1 MSMNTPLTI
10 IATLSSETL
19 LSNQCSH
26 NFKSTSDRHSYK
38 YWEPNLYFNEQRG
51 NMKAVSQQQARQ
63 LLHNKFVVV
72 LGDSI
77 QRSVY
82 KDIVLLLQ
90 KDKYL
95 SLAQLKTKLCF
106 QCVLKK
112 TKYRS
117 MIDLIIPGLK
127 WLLAS
132 SPSQS
137 TPSPPPHQGEMSFE
151 QDILVEGG
159 RLGQMT
165 NGTEYREVRQ
175 FRSDHHLV
183 RFYFLT
189 RIYSRYM
196 QSILRDFEDGL
207 KPDVVIVNS
216 CLWDVSRY
224 NPKWHVEYQE
234 NLHKLFDKMNSIL
247 PPECLVM
254 WNMTMPLGK
263 RIVGGFFVPEIE
275 HRGPTLCYDVIQANF
290 YSSKMAVA
298 YGLDVLDLHFQ
309 FRFSLEHR
317 MKDGVHWNSVAHRRI
332 TTLLLQ
338 HAAEAWG
345 VVLHCP
351 ATTVGHID
359 HSEQQQQLKAY
370 TKTMTKNTDTW
381 HYPPE
386 PHFRRPDPRMMNPVA
401 WATEGF
407 GHYDGYEPQ
416 ANYFTP
422 NSAALG
428 WHPAEDSGLEPYRPA
443 SDEPYRPASDEP
455 YRPLE
460 GKYSSCGEQFYGD
473 DLPVHPK
480 FGAGYFSFKENQANR
495 PSLVNRQPTAPV
507 HHRHTQVVYRHPPV
521 NRHSLDNGCRE
532 NNGMVR
538 NTTGHYRP
546 VQHNKAYHPRPSVPL
561 RPENQYVMRKKQPK
575 KHYAPYTCQRY

>member
-1 MSMNTPLTI
+1 MR
-10 IATLSSETL
+10 E
-19 LSNQCSH
+19 
-26 NFKSTSDRHSYK
+26 
-38 YWEPNLYFNEQRG
+38 
-51 NMKAVSQQQARQ
+51 NMKAVSQQQASQ

-95 SLAQLKTKLCF
+95 SLGQLKTK
-106 QCVLKK
+106 
-112 TKYRS
+112 
-117 MIDLIIPGLK
+117 
-127 WLLAS
+127 
-132 SPSQS
+132 
-137 TPSPPPHQGEMSFE
+137 GEMSFE

-247 PPECLVM
+247 PPECLVI

-263 RIVGGFFVPEIE
+263 RIVGGFFVPEME

-290 YSSKMAVA
+290 YSSKVADA

-309 FRFSLEHR
+309 FRFSLAHR
-317 MKDGVHWNSVAHRRI
+317 MKDGVHWNSLAHRRI
-332 TTLLLQ
+332 TALLLQ

-351 ATTVGHID
+351 ATTVGW
-359 HSEQQQQLKAY
+359 
-370 TKTMTKNTDTW
+370 N
-381 HYPPE
+381 
-386 PHFRRPDPRMMNPVA
+386 
-401 WATEGF
+401 
-407 GHYDGYEPQ
+407 
-416 ANYFTP
+416 
-422 NSAALG
+422 
-428 WHPAEDSGLEPYRPA
+428 PAEDSGLEPYRPA
-443 SDEPYRPASDEP
+443 SDEPYRP
-455 YRPLE
+455 LE
-460 GKYSSCGEQFYGD
+460 GKYNGCGEQFYED
-473 DLPVHPK
+473 ELPVHPK
-480 FGAGYFSFKENQANR
+480 YGVGYFSFEEDQADR
-495 PSLVNRQPTAPV
+495 PSPVNRQPTAPV
-507 HHRHTQVVYRHPPV
+507 HHRHTQVVNHRQTAVYRHPPV
-521 NRHSLDNGCRE
+521 NRHSQDNRCSE
-532 NNGMVR
+532 SNGMVR
-538 NTTGHYRP
+538 SSTRHYRP
-546 VQHNKAYHPRPSVPL
+546 VQHNEAYHPRPYVPR

>member
-1 MSMNTPLTI
+1 MR
-10 IATLSSETL
+10 E
-19 LSNQCSH
+19 
-26 NFKSTSDRHSYK
+26 
-38 YWEPNLYFNEQRG
+38 
-51 NMKAVSQQQARQ
+51 NMKAVSQQQASQ

-95 SLAQLKTKLCF
+95 SLAQLKSK
-106 QCVLKK
+106 
-112 TKYRS
+112 
-117 MIDLIIPGLK
+117 
-127 WLLAS
+127 
-132 SPSQS
+132 
-137 TPSPPPHQGEMSFE
+137 GEMSFE

-224 NPKWHVEYQE
+224 NPKWHDEYQE

-290 YSSKMAVA
+290 YSSKMADA

-317 MKDGVHWNSVAHRRI
+317 MKDGVHWNSLAHRRI

-351 ATTVGHID
+351 ATTIEHSY
-359 HSEQQQQLKAY
+359 HSEQQQLKAY
-370 TKTMTKNTDTW
+370 TKNMTKNT
-381 HYPPE
+381 
-386 PHFRRPDPRMMNPVA
+386 VV
-401 WATEGF
+401 WATERF

-443 SDEPYRPASDEP
+443 SDEPYRP
-455 YRPLE
+455 LE
-460 GKYSSCGEQFYGD
+460 GKYNDCGEQFYED
-473 DLPVHPK
+473 ALPK
-480 FGAGYFSFKENQANR
+480 FGAGYFGFEENQANK
-495 PSLVNRQPTAPV
+495 PVNRRPTAPV
-507 HHRHTQVVYRHPPV
+507 HHRHTADYRHPPV
-521 NRHSLDNGCRE
+521 RHSLNNRCSE
-532 NNGMVR
+532 NNRMVR
-538 NTTGHYRP
+538 NSTGHSRP
-546 VQHNKAYHPRPSVPL
+546 VQHNEAYHPRPYVPR
-561 RPENQYVMRKKQPK
+561 RPENKYVMRKKQPR
-575 KHYAPYTCQRY
+575 KHYTPYTCQRY

>member
-1 MSMNTPLTI
+1 MR
-10 IATLSSETL
+10 E
-19 LSNQCSH
+19 
-26 NFKSTSDRHSYK
+26 
-38 YWEPNLYFNEQRG
+38 
-51 NMKAVSQQQARQ
+51 NMKAVSQQQASQ

-95 SLAQLKTKLCF
+95 SLAQLKSK
-106 QCVLKK
+106 
-112 TKYRS
+112 
-117 MIDLIIPGLK
+117 
-127 WLLAS
+127 
-132 SPSQS
+132 
-137 TPSPPPHQGEMSFE
+137 GEMSFE

-224 NPKWHVEYQE
+224 NPKWHDEYQE

-290 YSSKMAVA
+290 YSSKMADA

-317 MKDGVHWNSVAHRRI
+317 MKDGVHWNSLAHRRI

-351 ATTVGHID
+351 ATTIEHID
-359 HSEQQQQLKAY
+359 HSEQQQLKAC
-370 TKTMTKNTDTW
+370 TKTMTKNT
-381 HYPPE
+381 
-386 PHFRRPDPRMMNPVA
+386 VA
-401 WATEGF
+401 WATERF

-443 SDEPYRPASDEP
+443 LDEPYRPASDEP

-460 GKYSSCGEQFYGD
+460 GKYNDCGEQFYED
-473 DLPVHPK
+473 ALPK
-480 FGAGYFSFKENQANR
+480 FGAGYFGFEENQANR
-495 PSLVNRQPTAPV
+495 PVNRRPTAPV
-507 HHRHTQVVYRHPPV
+507 HHRHPPV
-521 NRHSLDNGCRE
+521 RHSLNNRCSE
-532 NNGMVR
+532 NNRMVR
-538 NTTGHYRP
+538 NSTGHSRP
-546 VQHNKAYHPRPSVPL
+546 VQHNEAYHPRPYVPR
-561 RPENQYVMRKKQPK
+561 RPENKYVMRKKQPR

>member
-1 MSMNTPLTI
+1 MR
-10 IATLSSETL
+10 E
-19 LSNQCSH
+19 
-26 NFKSTSDRHSYK
+26 
-38 YWEPNLYFNEQRG
+38 
-51 NMKAVSQQQARQ
+51 NMKAVSQQQTRQ

-95 SLAQLKTKLCF
+95 SLAQLKTK
-106 QCVLKK
+106 
-112 TKYRS
+112 
-117 MIDLIIPGLK
+117 
-127 WLLAS
+127 
-132 SPSQS
+132 
-137 TPSPPPHQGEMSFE
+137 GEMSFE

-309 FRFSLEHR
+309 FRFSLGHR

-359 HSEQQQQLKAY
+359 HSEQQQLKAY
-370 TKTMTKNTDTW
+370 TKTMTKNTVCVIPSLLDTW

-386 PHFRRPDPRMMNPVA
+386 PHFRRPDPRMMNPGHCSVA
-401 WATEGF
+401 WATGGF

-428 WHPAEDSGLEPYRPA
+428 WHPAKDSGL
-443 SDEPYRPASDEP
+443 EPYRPASDEP

-460 GKYSSCGEQFYGD
+460 GKYSSCREQFYGD

-480 FGAGYFSFKENQANR
+480 FGPGYFSFEENQANR

-507 HHRHTQVVYRHPPV
+507 HHRHTQVVKHRQTAVYRHPPV
-521 NRHSLDNGCRE
+521 NRHSLDNGCSE

>member
-1 MSMNTPLTI
+1 MR
-10 IATLSSETL
+10 E
-19 LSNQCSH
+19 
-26 NFKSTSDRHSYK
+26 
-38 YWEPNLYFNEQRG
+38 
-51 NMKAVSQQQARQ
+51 NMKAVSQQQASQ

-95 SLAQLKTKLCF
+95 SLAQLKSK
-106 QCVLKK
+106 
-112 TKYRS
+112 
-117 MIDLIIPGLK
+117 
-127 WLLAS
+127 
-132 SPSQS
+132 
-137 TPSPPPHQGEMSFE
+137 GEMSFE

-159 RLGQMT
+159 RLGQIT

-224 NPKWHVEYQE
+224 NPKWHDEYQE

-247 PPECLVM
+247 PPECLVI

-275 HRGPTLCYDVIQANF
+275 HRGQTLCYDVIQANF
-290 YSSKMAVA
+290 YSNKMADA

-317 MKDGVHWNSVAHRRI
+317 MKDGVHWNSLAHRRI

-351 ATTVGHID
+351 ATTIEHID
-359 HSEQQQQLKAY
+359 HSEQQQLKAY
-370 TKTMTKNTDTW
+370 TKPMTKNTVGVIPSLLHTW
-381 HYPPE
+381 HYPTE
-386 PHFRRPDPRMMNPVA
+386 PHFRRPDPRMMNPGHCSVA
-401 WATEGF
+401 WATERF

-422 NSAALG
+422 NSAAFLG

-443 SDEPYRPASDEP
+443 SDEPYRPALDEP

-460 GKYSSCGEQFYGD
+460 GKYNDCGEQFHED
-473 DLPVHPK
+473 AFPK
-480 FGAGYFSFKENQANR
+480 SGAGYFGFEENQANR
-495 PSLVNRQPTAPV
+495 PVNRRPTAPV
-507 HHRHTQVVYRHPPV
+507 HHRHTAVYRHPPV
-521 NRHSLDNGCRE
+521 NRHSLNNRCSE
-532 NNGMVR
+532 NNRMVR
-538 NTTGHYRP
+538 NRTGHSRP
-546 VQHNKAYHPRPSVPL
+546 VQHNEGYHPRPYVPR
-561 RPENQYVMRKKQPK
+561 RPENKYVMRKKQPR

>member
-1 MSMNTPLTI
+1 MR
-10 IATLSSETL
+10 E
-19 LSNQCSH
+19 
-26 NFKSTSDRHSYK
+26 
-38 YWEPNLYFNEQRG
+38 
-51 NMKAVSQQQARQ
+51 NMKPVSQQQASQ

-95 SLAQLKTKLCF
+95 SLGQLKTK
-106 QCVLKK
+106 
-112 TKYRS
+112 
-117 MIDLIIPGLK
+117 
-127 WLLAS
+127 
-132 SPSQS
+132 
-137 TPSPPPHQGEMSFE
+137 GEMSFE

-247 PPECLVM
+247 PPECLVI

-263 RIVGGFFVPEIE
+263 RIVGGFFVPEME
-275 HRGPTLCYDVIQANF
+275 HRGPTLCYDVVQANF
-290 YSSKMAVA
+290 YSSKVADA

-309 FRFSLEHR
+309 FRFSLVHR
-317 MKDGVHWNSVAHRRI
+317 MKDGVHWNSLAHRRI
-332 TTLLLQ
+332 TALLLQ

-351 ATTVGHID
+351 ATTVEHID
-359 HSEQQQQLKAY
+359 HSERQQLKAH
-370 TKTMTKNTDTW
+370 TKTTTKN
-381 HYPPE
+381 
-386 PHFRRPDPRMMNPVA
+386 R
-401 WATEGF
+401 
-407 GHYDGYEPQ
+407 
-416 ANYFTP
+416 
-422 NSAALG
+422 G
-428 WHPAEDSGLEPYRPA
+428 WNPAEDSGLEPYRPA
-443 SDEPYRPASDEP
+443 SDEPYRPASDKP

-460 GKYSSCGEQFYGD
+460 GKYNGCREQFYED
-473 DLPVHPK
+473 ELPVHPK
-480 FGAGYFSFKENQANR
+480 YGAGYFSFEEDQADR

-507 HHRHTQVVYRHPPV
+507 HHRHTQVVNHRHPLV
-521 NRHSLDNGCRE
+521 NRHSQDNRRSE

-538 NTTGHYRP
+538 NSTRHYRP
-546 VQHNKAYHPRPSVPL
+546 VQHNEAYHPRPYVPL

>member
-1 MSMNTPLTI
+1 MR
-10 IATLSSETL
+10 E
-19 LSNQCSH
+19 
-26 NFKSTSDRHSYK
+26 
-38 YWEPNLYFNEQRG
+38 
-51 NMKAVSQQQARQ
+51 NMKAVSQQQASQ

-95 SLAQLKTKLCF
+95 SLAQLKSK
-106 QCVLKK
+106 
-112 TKYRS
+112 
-117 MIDLIIPGLK
+117 
-127 WLLAS
+127 
-132 SPSQS
+132 
-137 TPSPPPHQGEMSFE
+137 GEMSFE

-224 NPKWHVEYQE
+224 NPKWHDEYQE

-275 HRGPTLCYDVIQANF
+275 HRGATLCYDVIQANF
-290 YSSKMAVA
+290 YSSKMADA

-317 MKDGVHWNSVAHRRI
+317 MKDGVHWNSLAHRRI

-351 ATTVGHID
+351 ATTIEHID
-359 HSEQQQQLKAY
+359 HSEQQQLKAY
-370 TKTMTKNTDTW
+370 TKTMTKNT
-381 HYPPE
+381 
-386 PHFRRPDPRMMNPVA
+386 VA
-401 WATEGF
+401 WATERF

-428 WHPAEDSGLEPYRPA
+428 WHPAEYSGH
-443 SDEPYRPASDEP
+443 EP

-460 GKYSSCGEQFYGD
+460 GKYNDCGEQFYED
-473 DLPVHPK
+473 ELPDHPK
-480 FGAGYFSFKENQANR
+480 FGAGYFGFEENQANR
-495 PSLVNRQPTAPV
+495 RPTAPV
-507 HHRHTQVVYRHPPV
+507 HHRHTAVYRHHPV
-521 NRHSLDNGCRE
+521 RHSL
-532 NNGMVR
+532 NNRMVR
-538 NTTGHYRP
+538 NSTGHSRP
-546 VQHNKAYHPRPSVPL
+546 VQHNEAYHPRPYVPR
-561 RPENQYVMRKKQPK
+561 RPENKYVMRKKQPR

>member
-1 MSMNTPLTI
+1 M
-10 IATLSSETL
+10 
-19 LSNQCSH
+19 
-26 NFKSTSDRHSYK
+26 
-38 YWEPNLYFNEQRG
+38 RG

-95 SLAQLKTKLCF
+95 SLAQLKTK
-106 QCVLKK
+106 
-112 TKYRS
+112 
-117 MIDLIIPGLK
+117 
-127 WLLAS
+127 
-132 SPSQS
+132 
-137 TPSPPPHQGEMSFE
+137 GEMSFE

-370 TKTMTKNTDTW
+370 TKTMTKNT
-381 HYPPE
+381 
-386 PHFRRPDPRMMNPVA
+386 
-401 WATEGF
+401 
-407 GHYDGYEPQ
+407 
-416 ANYFTP
+416 
-422 NSAALG
+422 ALG

>member
-1 MSMNTPLTI
+1 MR
-10 IATLSSETL
+10 E
-19 LSNQCSH
+19 
-26 NFKSTSDRHSYK
+26 
-38 YWEPNLYFNEQRG
+38 NL
-51 NMKAVSQQQARQ
+51 KTVSQQQASQ

-77 QRSVY
+77 QRAVY

-95 SLAQLKTKLCF
+95 SLAQLKTK
-106 QCVLKK
+106 
-112 TKYRS
+112 
-117 MIDLIIPGLK
+117 
-127 WLLAS
+127 
-132 SPSQS
+132 
-137 TPSPPPHQGEMSFE
+137 GEMSFE

-196 QSILRDFEDGL
+196 QSILRDFENGL

-216 CLWDVSRY
+216 CVWDVSRY

-234 NLHKLFDKMNSIL
+234 NLHKFFEKMISIL

-263 RIVGGFFVPEIE
+263 RIVGGFLAPEIE
-275 HRGPTLCYDVIQANF
+275 QRGPTLCYDVIQANF
-290 YSSKMAVA
+290 YSSKMADA

-317 MKDGVHWNSVAHRRI
+317 MKDGVHWNSLAHRRI
-332 TTLLLQ
+332 TTLMLQ

-351 ATTVGHID
+351 ATTVEHID
-359 HSEQQQQLKAY
+359 HSEQQQLKAC
-370 TKTMTKNTDTW
+370 TNTMTKNT
-381 HYPPE
+381 
-386 PHFRRPDPRMMNPVA
+386 
-401 WATEGF
+401 
-407 GHYDGYEPQ
+407 
-416 ANYFTP
+416 
-422 NSAALG
+422 ALE

-443 SDEPYRPASDEP
+443 SDEPYRP
-455 YRPLE
+455 LK
-460 GKYSSCGEQFYGD
+460 GKYNGCGEQFYED
-473 DLPVHPK
+473 ALPVHPK
-480 FGAGYFSFKENQANR
+480 FGAGYFSFEENQANR

-507 HHRHTQVVYRHPPV
+507 HHRHTQVVNKRQTAVYRHPPV
-521 NRHSLDNGCRE
+521 NRCSE
-532 NNGMVR
+532 NNRMVR
-538 NTTGHYRP
+538 NRTGHYRP
-546 VQHNKAYHPRPSVPL
+546 VQHNEAYHPRPYVPL
-561 RPENQYVMRKKQPK
+561 PPAWPENQYVMRKKRPK

>member
-1 MSMNTPLTI
+1 MR
-10 IATLSSETL
+10 E
-19 LSNQCSH
+19 
-26 NFKSTSDRHSYK
+26 
-38 YWEPNLYFNEQRG
+38 
-51 NMKAVSQQQARQ
+51 NMKAVSQQQASQ

-95 SLAQLKTKLCF
+95 SLAQLKSK
-106 QCVLKK
+106 
-112 TKYRS
+112 
-117 MIDLIIPGLK
+117 
-127 WLLAS
+127 
-132 SPSQS
+132 
-137 TPSPPPHQGEMSFE
+137 GEMSFE

-224 NPKWHVEYQE
+224 NPKWHNEYQE

-275 HRGPTLCYDVIQANF
+275 HRGATLCYDVIQANF
-290 YSSKMAVA
+290 YSSKMADA

-317 MKDGVHWNSVAHRRI
+317 MKDGVHWNSLAHRRI

-351 ATTVGHID
+351 ATTIEHIG
-359 HSEQQQQLKAY
+359 HSEQQQLKAY
-370 TKTMTKNTDTW
+370 TKTMTKNT
-381 HYPPE
+381 E

-401 WATEGF
+401 WATERF

-428 WHPAEDSGLEPYRPA
+428 WHPAEYSGR
-443 SDEPYRPASDEP
+443 EP

-460 GKYSSCGEQFYGD
+460 GKYNDCGEQFYED
-473 DLPVHPK
+473 ELPDHPK
-480 FGAGYFSFKENQANR
+480 FGAGYFSFEENQANR
-495 PSLVNRQPTAPV
+495 RPTAPV
-507 HHRHTQVVYRHPPV
+507 HHRHTAVYRHHPV
-521 NRHSLDNGCRE
+521 RHSLNNRCSE
-532 NNGMVR
+532 NNRMVR
-538 NTTGHYRP
+538 NSTGHSRP
-546 VQHNKAYHPRPSVPL
+546 VQHNEAYHPRPYVPR
-561 RPENQYVMRKKQPK
+561 RPENKYVMRKKQPR
-575 KHYAPYTCQRY
+575 KHYAPYTYQRY

>member
-1 MSMNTPLTI
+1 MR
-10 IATLSSETL
+10 E
-19 LSNQCSH
+19 
-26 NFKSTSDRHSYK
+26 
-38 YWEPNLYFNEQRG
+38 
-51 NMKAVSQQQARQ
+51 NMKAVSQQQTRQ

-95 SLAQLKTKLCF
+95 SLAQLKTK
-106 QCVLKK
+106 
-112 TKYRS
+112 
-117 MIDLIIPGLK
+117 
-127 WLLAS
+127 
-132 SPSQS
+132 
-137 TPSPPPHQGEMSFE
+137 GEMSFE

-309 FRFSLEHR
+309 FRFSLGHR

-359 HSEQQQQLKAY
+359 HSEQQQLKAY
-370 TKTMTKNTDTW
+370 TKTMTKNT
-381 HYPPE
+381 
-386 PHFRRPDPRMMNPVA
+386 
-401 WATEGF
+401 
-407 GHYDGYEPQ
+407 
-416 ANYFTP
+416 
-422 NSAALG
+422 ALG
-428 WHPAEDSGLEPYRPA
+428 WHPAKDSGL
-443 SDEPYRPASDEP
+443 EPYRPASDEP

-460 GKYSSCGEQFYGD
+460 GKYSSCREQFYGD

-480 FGAGYFSFKENQANR
+480 FGPGYFSFEENQANR

-507 HHRHTQVVYRHPPV
+507 HHRHTQVVKHRQTAVYRHPPV
-521 NRHSLDNGCRE
+521 NRHSLDNGCSE

>member
-1 MSMNTPLTI
+1 MR
-10 IATLSSETL
+10 E
-19 LSNQCSH
+19 
-26 NFKSTSDRHSYK
+26 
-38 YWEPNLYFNEQRG
+38 
-51 NMKAVSQQQARQ
+51 NMKAVSQQQASQ

-95 SLAQLKTKLCF
+95 SLAQLKSK
-106 QCVLKK
+106 
-112 TKYRS
+112 
-117 MIDLIIPGLK
+117 
-127 WLLAS
+127 
-132 SPSQS
+132 
-137 TPSPPPHQGEMSFE
+137 GEMSFE

-224 NPKWHVEYQE
+224 NPKWHNEYQE

-275 HRGPTLCYDVIQANF
+275 HRGATLCYDVIQANF
-290 YSSKMAVA
+290 YSSKMADA

-317 MKDGVHWNSVAHRRI
+317 MKDGVHWNSLAHRRI

-351 ATTVGHID
+351 ATTIEHIG
-359 HSEQQQQLKAY
+359 HSEQQQLKAY
-370 TKTMTKNTDTW
+370 TKTMTKNT
-381 HYPPE
+381 
-386 PHFRRPDPRMMNPVA
+386 VA
-401 WATEGF
+401 WATERF

-428 WHPAEDSGLEPYRPA
+428 WHPAEYSGR
-443 SDEPYRPASDEP
+443 EP

-460 GKYSSCGEQFYGD
+460 GKYNDCGEQFYED
-473 DLPVHPK
+473 ELPDHPK
-480 FGAGYFSFKENQANR
+480 FGAGYFSFEENQANR
-495 PSLVNRQPTAPV
+495 RPTAPV
-507 HHRHTQVVYRHPPV
+507 HHRHTAVYRHHPV
-521 NRHSLDNGCRE
+521 RHSLNNRCSE
-532 NNGMVR
+532 NNRMVR
-538 NTTGHYRP
+538 NSTGHSRP
-546 VQHNKAYHPRPSVPL
+546 VQHNEAYHPRPYVPR
-561 RPENQYVMRKKQPK
+561 RPENKYVMRKKQPR
-575 KHYAPYTCQRY
+575 KHYAPYTYQRY

>member
-1 MSMNTPLTI
+1 MR
-10 IATLSSETL
+10 E
-19 LSNQCSH
+19 
-26 NFKSTSDRHSYK
+26 
-38 YWEPNLYFNEQRG
+38 
-51 NMKAVSQQQARQ
+51 NMKAVSQQQASQ

-95 SLAQLKTKLCF
+95 SLAQLKSK
-106 QCVLKK
+106 
-112 TKYRS
+112 
-117 MIDLIIPGLK
+117 
-127 WLLAS
+127 
-132 SPSQS
+132 
-137 TPSPPPHQGEMSFE
+137 GEMSFE

-224 NPKWHVEYQE
+224 NPKWHNEYQE

-275 HRGPTLCYDVIQANF
+275 HRGATLCYDVIQANF
-290 YSSKMAVA
+290 YSSKMADA

-317 MKDGVHWNSVAHRRI
+317 MKDGVHWNSLAHRRI

-351 ATTVGHID
+351 ATTIEHIG
-359 HSEQQQQLKAY
+359 HSEQQQLKAY
-370 TKTMTKNTDTW
+370 TKTMTKNT
-381 HYPPE
+381 E
-386 PHFRRPDPRMMNPVA
+386 PHFRRPDPRMMNPGHCSVA
-401 WATEGF
+401 WATERF

-428 WHPAEDSGLEPYRPA
+428 WHPAEYSGR
-443 SDEPYRPASDEP
+443 EP

-460 GKYSSCGEQFYGD
+460 GKYNDCGEQFYED
-473 DLPVHPK
+473 ELPDHPK
-480 FGAGYFSFKENQANR
+480 FGAGYFSFEENQANR
-495 PSLVNRQPTAPV
+495 RPTAPV
-507 HHRHTQVVYRHPPV
+507 HHRHTAVYRHHPV
-521 NRHSLDNGCRE
+521 RHSLNNRCSE
-532 NNGMVR
+532 NNRMVR
-538 NTTGHYRP
+538 NSTGHSRP
-546 VQHNKAYHPRPSVPL
+546 VQHNEAYHPRPYVPR
-561 RPENQYVMRKKQPK
+561 RPENKYVMRKKQPR
-575 KHYAPYTCQRY
+575 KHYAPYTYQRY

>member
-1 MSMNTPLTI
+1 MR
-10 IATLSSETL
+10 E
-19 LSNQCSH
+19 
-26 NFKSTSDRHSYK
+26 
-38 YWEPNLYFNEQRG
+38 
-51 NMKAVSQQQARQ
+51 NMKAVSQQQASQ

-95 SLAQLKTKLCF
+95 SLGQLKTK
-106 QCVLKK
+106 
-112 TKYRS
+112 
-117 MIDLIIPGLK
+117 
-127 WLLAS
+127 
-132 SPSQS
+132 
-137 TPSPPPHQGEMSFE
+137 GEMSFE

-247 PPECLVM
+247 PPECLVI

-263 RIVGGFFVPEIE
+263 RIVGGFFVPEME

-290 YSSKMAVA
+290 YSSKVADA

-309 FRFSLEHR
+309 FRFSLAHR
-317 MKDGVHWNSVAHRRI
+317 MKDGVHWNSLAHRRI
-332 TTLLLQ
+332 TALLLQ

-345 VVLHCP
+345 VVLHSP
-351 ATTVGHID
+351 ATTVEHID
-359 HSEQQQQLKAY
+359 HSEQQQLKAH
-370 TKTMTKNTDTW
+370 TKTMTKN
-381 HYPPE
+381 
-386 PHFRRPDPRMMNPVA
+386 R
-401 WATEGF
+401 
-407 GHYDGYEPQ
+407 
-416 ANYFTP
+416 
-422 NSAALG
+422 G
-428 WHPAEDSGLEPYRPA
+428 WNPAEDSGLEPYRPA
-443 SDEPYRPASDEP
+443 SDEPYRP
-455 YRPLE
+455 LE
-460 GKYSSCGEQFYGD
+460 GKYNGCGEQFYED
-473 DLPVHPK
+473 ELPVHPK
-480 FGAGYFSFKENQANR
+480 YGVGYFSFEEDQADR

-507 HHRHTQVVYRHPPV
+507 HHRHTQVVNHRQTAVYKHPPV
-521 NRHSLDNGCRE
+521 NRHSQDNRCSE

-538 NTTGHYRP
+538 NRTRHYRP
-546 VQHNKAYHPRPSVPL
+546 VQHNEAYHPRPYVPL

>member
-1 MSMNTPLTI
+1 
-10 IATLSSETL
+10 
-19 LSNQCSH
+19 
-26 NFKSTSDRHSYK
+26 
-38 YWEPNLYFNEQRG
+38 
-51 NMKAVSQQQARQ
+51 MKAVSQQQASQ

-95 SLAQLKTKLCF
+95 SLAQLKSK
-106 QCVLKK
+106 
-112 TKYRS
+112 
-117 MIDLIIPGLK
+117 
-127 WLLAS
+127 
-132 SPSQS
+132 
-137 TPSPPPHQGEMSFE
+137 GEMSFE

-224 NPKWHVEYQE
+224 NPKWHNEYQE

-263 RIVGGFFVPEIE
+263 RIVGGFFVPELE

-290 YSSKMAVA
+290 YSSKMADA

-317 MKDGVHWNSVAHRRI
+317 MKDGVHWNSLAHRRI

-351 ATTVGHID
+351 ATTIEHID
-359 HSEQQQQLKAY
+359 HSEQQQLKAY
-370 TKTMTKNTDTW
+370 TKPMTKNTVLTL
-381 HYPPE
+381 
-386 PHFRRPDPRMMNPVA
+386 RCNSPVA
-401 WATEGF
+401 WATERF

-428 WHPAEDSGLEPYRPA
+428 WHLAKGSGLEPYRPA

-460 GKYSSCGEQFYGD
+460 GKYNDCGEQFYED
-473 DLPVHPK
+473 ALADY
-480 FGAGYFSFKENQANR
+480 FGFEENQANR
-495 PSLVNRQPTAPV
+495 PVNRRPTAPV
-507 HHRHTQVVYRHPPV
+507 HHRHTAVYRHPPV
-521 NRHSLDNGCRE
+521 RHSLNNRCSE
-532 NNGMVR
+532 NNRMVR
-538 NTTGHYRP
+538 NSTGHSGQCSRP
-546 VQHNKAYHPRPSVPL
+546 VQHNEAYHPRPYVPS
-561 RPENQYVMRKKQPK
+561 RPENKYVMRKKQPR

>member
-1 MSMNTPLTI
+1 MR
-10 IATLSSETL
+10 E
-19 LSNQCSH
+19 
-26 NFKSTSDRHSYK
+26 
-38 YWEPNLYFNEQRG
+38 
-51 NMKAVSQQQARQ
+51 NMKAVSQQQASQ

-95 SLAQLKTKLCF
+95 SLAQLKSK
-106 QCVLKK
+106 
-112 TKYRS
+112 
-117 MIDLIIPGLK
+117 
-127 WLLAS
+127 
-132 SPSQS
+132 
-137 TPSPPPHQGEMSFE
+137 GEMSFE

-224 NPKWHVEYQE
+224 NPKWHDEYQE

-290 YSSKMAVA
+290 YSSKMADA

-317 MKDGVHWNSVAHRRI
+317 MKDGVHWNSLAHRRI

-351 ATTVGHID
+351 ATTIEHSY
-359 HSEQQQQLKAY
+359 HSEQQQLKAY
-370 TKTMTKNTDTW
+370 TKNMTKNT
-381 HYPPE
+381 
-386 PHFRRPDPRMMNPVA
+386 VV
-401 WATEGF
+401 WATERF

-443 SDEPYRPASDEP
+443 SDEPYRP
-455 YRPLE
+455 LE
-460 GKYSSCGEQFYGD
+460 GKYNDCGEQFYED
-473 DLPVHPK
+473 ALPK
-480 FGAGYFSFKENQANR
+480 FGAGYFGFEENQANK
-495 PSLVNRQPTAPV
+495 PVNRRPTAPV
-507 HHRHTQVVYRHPPV
+507 HHRHTADYRHPPV
-521 NRHSLDNGCRE
+521 RHSLNNRCSE
-532 NNGMVR
+532 NNRMVR
-538 NTTGHYRP
+538 NSTLSLPAGHSRP
-546 VQHNKAYHPRPSVPL
+546 VQHNEAYHPRPYVPR
-561 RPENQYVMRKKQPK
+561 RPENKYVMRKKQPR
-575 KHYAPYTCQRY
+575 KHYTPYTCQRY

>member
-1 MSMNTPLTI
+1 
-10 IATLSSETL
+10 
-19 LSNQCSH
+19 
-26 NFKSTSDRHSYK
+26 
-38 YWEPNLYFNEQRG
+38 
-51 NMKAVSQQQARQ
+51 
-63 LLHNKFVVV
+63 
-72 LGDSI
+72 
-77 QRSVY
+77 
-82 KDIVLLLQ
+82 
-90 KDKYL
+90 
-95 SLAQLKTKLCF
+95 
-106 QCVLKK
+106 
-112 TKYRS
+112 

-137 TPSPPPHQGEMSFE
+137 TPSPPHHQGEMSFE

-224 NPKWHVEYQE
+224 NPKWHDEYQE

-290 YSSKMAVA
+290 YSSKMADA

-317 MKDGVHWNSVAHRRI
+317 MKDGVHWNSLAHRRI

-351 ATTVGHID
+351 ATTIEHID
-359 HSEQQQQLKAY
+359 HSEQQQLKAC
-370 TKTMTKNTDTW
+370 TKTMTKNT
-381 HYPPE
+381 
-386 PHFRRPDPRMMNPVA
+386 VA
-401 WATEGF
+401 WATERF

-443 SDEPYRPASDEP
+443 LDEPYRPASDEP

-460 GKYSSCGEQFYGD
+460 GKYNDCGEQFYED
-473 DLPVHPK
+473 ALPK
-480 FGAGYFSFKENQANR
+480 FGAGYFGFEENQANR
-495 PSLVNRQPTAPV
+495 PVNRRPTAPV
-507 HHRHTQVVYRHPPV
+507 HHRHPPV
-521 NRHSLDNGCRE
+521 RHSLNNRCSE
-532 NNGMVR
+532 NNRMVR
-538 NTTGHYRP
+538 NSTGHSRP
-546 VQHNKAYHPRPSVPL
+546 VQHNEAYHPRPYVPR
-561 RPENQYVMRKKQPK
+561 RPENKYVMRKKQPR